1 MTEVLPSL
9 KTKGPWI
16 GFDLDGTLAEH
27 GKYQGPDHIGTMIPK
42 MKEILL
48 ECIRQGYRVKIMTA
62 RMGHAELRDEARTI
76 IQDWLEANGL
86 PRLEV
91 TCKKDYKMIR
101 LYDDRGALDL
111 GGVVLAHPHDGREA
125 HALGGATQVLGRL
138 DGQIFRAAKFVQ
150 HHFAHLALLPMSIS
164 VGSKIGQR
172 HCSD

>member
-27 GKYQGPDHIGTMIPK
+27 GKYQGHTHIGPMIPK

-48 ECIRQGYRVKIMTA
+48 EWIRQGFRVKIMTA
-62 RMGHAELRDEARTI
+62 RMSHAESRDEARTV

-101 LYDDRGALDL
+101 LYDDRAVQVIPNTGVTLEEVVKDLMTENAALKDQL
-111 GGVVLAHPHDGREA
+111 SEADFRLAS
-125 HALGGATQVLGRL
+125 L
-138 DGQIFRAAKFVQ
+138 DK
-150 HHFAHLALLPMSIS
+150 
-164 VGSKIGQR
+164 
-172 HCSD
+172 

>member
-62 RMGHAELRDEARTI
+62 RMGHAKLRDEARTI

-101 LYDDRGALDL
+101 LYDDRAVQVIPNTGVTLEEVIVSLQAENAALKEQ
-111 GGVVLAHPHDGREA
+111 LALVTP
-125 HALGGATQVLGRL
+125 GATN
-138 DGQIFRAAKFVQ
+138 
-150 HHFAHLALLPMSIS
+150 SE
-164 VGSKIGQR
+164 
-172 HCSD
+172 